1 MKKLIIAALVC
12 AASVLIIKA
21 GRDAVYRCFPLRY
34 GGYIERYAEEYGLDK
49 TLVAGVICAESGFDN
64 TAHSGLA
71 RGLMQITD
79 ATADWVAERL
89 GIEYDYDMAEEP
101 EINIKMGC
109 YYLSYLIENY
119 RSTETALAAY
129 NAGMGNVTKWLA
141 DKSCSADGKTL
152 DDIPYKET
160 RQYVKR
166 VKIFE
171 KVYKK
176 LYGGS
181 NKWKY

>member
-1 MKKLIIAALVC
+1 MKKIISIVLAA
-12 AASVLIIKA
+12 AAIFLFLRA
-21 GRDAVYRCFPLRY
+21 GRNAVFRCFPLKY
-34 GGYIERYAEEYGLDK
+34 GGYIERYAGEYGLDK
-49 TLVAGVICAESGFDN
+49 TLVAAVIYAESGFDN

-71 RGLMQITD
+71 RGLMQMTD

-89 GIEYDYDMAEEP
+89 GIEYEYDMAEEP

-109 YYLSYLIENY
+109 YYLSYLEETY
-119 RSTETALAAY
+119 RNTETALAAY
-129 NAGMGNVTKWLA
+129 NAGMGNVTKWLT
-141 DKSCSADGKTL
+141 DKSYSEDGKTL

-160 RQYVKR
+160 RHYVKR

-176 LYGGS
+176 LYGRS
-181 NKWKY
+181 NRAWK